1 MKVNIRL
8 DLEENI
14 RENIIKISMKKSELI
29 NTLITKIL
37 PSWDQEIIIENKK
50 TDYEISGPNSAAI
63 FAIIATIIEETSRM
77 FFGSEFYADYVDF
90 IPLQGK
96 K

>member
-1 MKVNIRL
+1 MKV
-8 DLEENI
+8 
-14 RENIIKISMKKSELI
+14 KISIDIEDNIKENEVEFLASKSELI

-50 TDYEISGPNSAAI
+50 IYYQISGPNSVAI
-63 FAIIATIIEETSRM
+63 FAIIATIIEETSRK

-90 IPLQGK
+90 ISLQNK